1 MSDQFTKVTHKSW
14 FSRLGSSVTAIV
26 AGFLLVIVSIAGLAW
41 NENRAVQT
49 ARSLSEGAG
58 IVLFL
63 DDQGNARDSDGN
75 VVDSPGMLVHA
86 TGELRGDVPTDPQF
100 GSPAVPGNTS
110 RLTRTVEMFQWKEER
125 QRETRKKLGGGTETV
140 THYTYSQGWSSQ
152 AIDSGRFEQPT
163 GHQNPPMPVEGR
175 TLAVDRDLVVGSRIL
190 TVPASYVRQIGTT
203 EPLPVSEEQVGAIAK
218 ALGTAM
224 PVTRTAGGAYIGNDP
239 ALPVIG
245 DVRISYEVALVDRAS
260 VVAADLGN
268 AFGPW
273 TSTNGRDIF
282 LIQDGAV
289 PASSMFEEEQQ
300 SNATFTWILRLVGFV
315 AMLVGFRAIFGIV
328 GVVGDFI
335 PIVGSLTRFATGLV
349 ALILTLILA
358 PLTIGIAWIA
368 VRPLLGATIIVT
380 GAAIAS
386 GLWFFGRR
394 KDAAAAA

>member
-14 FSRLGSSVTAIV
+14 FSRLGGSVTAIV
-26 AGFLLVIVSIAGLAW
+26 TGFLLVIASIAGLAW

-58 IVLFL
+58 IVLSL

-75 VVDSPGMLVHA
+75 VVDTRGMLVHA
-86 TGELRGDVPTDPQF
+86 TGELTGDVPTDSQF
-100 GSPAVPGNTS
+100 GSPAVPENTS

-125 QRETRKKLGGGTETV
+125 RSETRNKLGGGTETV
-140 THYTYSQGWSSQ
+140 TRYTYSQGWSSQ

-163 GHQNPPMPVEGR
+163 GHQNPPMPAEGR
-175 TLAVDRDLVVGSRIL
+175 TFAVDRDLVVGNRTL
-190 TVPASYVRQIGTT
+190 TVPASYVRQIGTS
-203 EPLPVSEEQVGAIAK
+203 EPLPVSEEQAGAIAV
-218 ALGTAM
+218 ALGTAL
-224 PVTRTAGGAYIGNDP
+224 PVTRTADGAYIGNDP

-245 DVRISYEVALVDRAS
+245 DVRISYEVALADRAS

-282 LIQDGAV
+282 LIQDGAA

-328 GVVGDFI
+328 GVIGDLI
-335 PIVGSLTRFATGLV
+335 PFVGSLARFATGFV
-349 ALILTLILA
+349 ALVLTLILA
-358 PLTIGIAWIA
+358 SLTIGIAWIA
-368 VRPLLGATIIVT
+368 VRPLLGVAIIAA
-380 GAAIAS
+380 GAAIAT
-386 GLWFFGRR
+386 GLWVFGKR
-394 KDAAAAA
+394 KAAAAAA